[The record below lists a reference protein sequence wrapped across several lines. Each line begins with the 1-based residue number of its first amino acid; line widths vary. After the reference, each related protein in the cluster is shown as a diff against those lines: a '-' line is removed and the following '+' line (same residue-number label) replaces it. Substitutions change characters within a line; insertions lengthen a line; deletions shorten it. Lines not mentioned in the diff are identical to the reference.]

1 MSSQG
6 SGSDGV
12 GVYVAGAAVG
22 AVVAVSGSAWFSAGL
37 LNLFAGSGWSTPQL
51 HISLLFTMLGRGE
64 ADQHGWP
71 AQPMWL
77 WWALTGFFTVLV
89 AAAVTVLVLIFRR
102 SFGNQSDAIRALA
115 RPSDVVALTPQVLRT
130 KARKDRPSLAD
141 KPLKEISESDMGLLL
156 GDIQLSKDRTG
167 CRLLASW
174 EDVILAIMAPRSG
187 KTTSLGIPLVL
198 AAPGAVVATSNK
210 SDVWA
215 ATAELRRRRTGE
227 DIWTFDPQRIA
238 HVQQTWFW
246 NPLRGLDS
254 VEEAERLASHFVGTV
269 DDERSRDIWGPAAK
283 TLLSGLF
290 LAAAVSGRTI
300 LDVYSWVQDE
310 TAPVPPDLL
319 RENGFPAMAKA
330 LDGLRERP
338 VETRG
343 SVYFTAQEATACLR
357 NPDITRW
364 VVPPEQANR
373 SGHSG
378 HQDRGSEGAA
388 RLSESTHLTE
398 FLARDFALTHQT
410 MYLLSKDGGGSAAP
424 LVAALADRLM
434 RDATQAAE
442 ALGGRLDPPMVVV
455 LDEAAN
461 VCRIADLPDL
471 YSHLG
476 SRGVIP
482 VTILQSFPQ
491 GVRVW
496 GQTGMDTLY
505 GAATVKVIG
514 PGIEDDRFAETISA
528 FVGDRDVWK
537 RSFSHGDGRT
547 SKSDSM
553 QRERILD
560 KAGVRAL
567 TRGKALIFATGCK
580 AAMVS
585 LIPWYT
591 TSEKDAIAAC
601 QKGAETSITA
611 AAARRREMVV

>member
-1 MSSQG
+1 MSPQG
-6 SGSDGV
+6 SPSNGV
-12 GVYVAGAAVG
+12 GVYVAGAAAG
-22 AVVAVSGSAWFSAGL
+22 AVVAASGAAWFSAGL
-37 LNLFAGSGWSTPQL
+37 LNVFSGSGWLTPKL
-51 HISLLFTMLGRGE
+51 SISLLFAMLGRGE
-64 ADQHGWP
+64 VGSDGWP
-71 AQPMWL
+71 SQPMWL
-77 WWALTGFFTVLV
+77 WWALTGFITLAV
-89 AAAVTVLVLIFRR
+89 AVVVTVLVLVFYRV
-102 SFGNQSDAIRALA
+102 FGGGQSDAVRALA
-115 RPSDVVALTPQVLRT
+115 RPSDVVALTPQVLKV
-130 KARKDRPSLAD
+130 KAGKDRPSLAD
-141 KPLKEISESDMGLLL
+141 KPVKELTSSEMGMLL
-156 GDIQLSKDRTG
+156 GKIQLSKTRTG
-167 CRLLASW
+167 CPLLASW

-187 KTTSLGIPLVL
+187 KTTSLGIPMVL
-198 AAPGAVVATSNK
+198 SAPGAVVSTSNK
-210 SDVWA
+210 SDLWA
-215 ATAELRRRRTGE
+215 ATAELRRERTGE
-227 DIWTFDPQRIA
+227 DVWTFDPQHIA

-269 DDERSRDIWGPAAK
+269 DDEHSRDIWGPAAK

-300 LDVYSWVQDE
+300 LDVYAWVQDE
-310 TAPVPPDLL
+310 TAPRPPELL
-319 RENGFPAMAKA
+319 REHGFPAMAKA

-364 VVPPEQANR
+364 VVPPEAGR
-373 SGHSG
+373 AG
-378 HQDRGSEGAA
+378 HQDRSPESLAWVSETAQ
-388 RLSESTHLTE
+388 LTE
-398 FLARDFALTHQT
+398 FLTRDFALTRQS

-434 RDATQAAE
+434 RNATQAAE
-442 ALGGRLDPPMVVV
+442 ALGGRLDPPMVVI

-505 GAATVKVIG
+505 GAATVKIIG
-514 PGIEDDRFAETISA
+514 PGIEDERFAETISS
-528 FVGDRDVWK
+528 FVGDREVWK

-547 SKSDSM
+547 SKSDSL

-567 TRGKALIFATGCK
+567 TRGRALVFATGCK
-580 AAMVS
+580 AAMVA

-591 TSEKDAIAAC
+591 TADKDAISAA
-601 QKGAETSITA
+601 QKVAEAKITA
-611 AAARRREMVV
+611 AAAKRRETAA